1 MIRRAVTAALAALA
15 MLAPAAPAAAQD
27 SFPPQPA
34 IGTPKP
40 FAVPAAESYRL
51 PNGMQVTLIPYGNV
65 PKATISL
72 RVYAGALNEGDQTWL
87 ASFTGDMLREGAAG
101 RSAAD
106 IAQAA
111 AGMGGNL
118 NVGSGDHETA
128 IGLSVLSA
136 QAGDAVRLVGD
147 VALRPSFP
155 AAELERVRQ
164 NLLRGLAVAKSQPQ
178 PTADAA
184 LAAALYGTAHPY
196 GRPYATEAQIKGY
209 SLDDVRGFYQQN
221 FGARRARLYVA
232 GQFDREAIKSVIE
245 QVYGGWAEGPERLA
259 LPPQPQP
266 GPKVL
271 LVNRPGATQ
280 STIRLAFAAPPAG
293 TATDIPFRVT
303 NALLGGSFTSR
314 ITTNIREDKGYT
326 YSPGSGIGFNP
337 GQAMW
342 TFEADVTTNVTGAAL
357 KEVFGEIRKLQ
368 NEAPP
373 QAEASGIQTWLAGTF
388 ILQNA
393 SPGGLIGSLATR
405 DFHGLPA
412 DWLETYVPG
421 VLAVGASDI
430 QQLTRETLPLDRMT
444 LVVVGD
450 LAKVERQ
457 LKALPEIKKVRFQ
470 RVTPF

>member
-1 MIRRAVTAALAALA
+1 MIRRALTAALAALA
-15 MLAPAAPAAAQD
+15 LLAPAAPAASQD
-27 SFPPQPA
+27 NFPPQPA
-34 IGTPKP
+34 LGTPKP

-51 PNGMQVTLIPYGNV
+51 ANGMQVTLIPYGKV
-65 PKATISL
+65 PKATVSL
-72 RVYAGALNEGDQTWL
+72 RIYAGSLNEGENSWL
-87 ASFTGDMLREGAAG
+87 STFTGQMLREGAAG

-106 IAQAA
+106 IAEAA

-118 NVGSGDHETA
+118 GIGTDEHETA
-128 IGLSVLSA
+128 IGLSVLA
-136 QAGDAVRLVGD
+136 ANAGDAVRLVGD
-147 VALRPSFP
+147 VALRPDFP
-155 AAELERVRQ
+155 ASEFDRVRQ
-164 NLLRGLAVAKSQPQ
+164 NLIRVLAVAKSQPQ
-178 PTADAA
+178 PAADAA
-184 LAAALYGTAHPY
+184 LAAAYYGTNHPY
-196 GRPYATEAQIKGY
+196 GRPYASEAQLAGY
-209 SLDDVRGFYQQN
+209 SLDAVRSFYQQN

-232 GQFDREAIKSVIE
+232 GQFDSEAIKAVIE
-245 QVYGGWAEGPERLA
+245 QVYGGWAAGPERLS

-280 STIRLAFAAPPAG
+280 STVRLAFPAPAAGAES
-293 TATDIPFRVT
+293 DIPFRVT

-326 YSPGSGIGFNP
+326 YSPTSGIGHNP
-337 GQAMW
+337 GQGLW
-342 TFEADVTTNVTGAAL
+342 TFEADVTTAVTGAAL
-357 KEVFGEIRKLQ
+357 KEVFGEIRRLQ

-373 QAEASGIQTWLAGTF
+373 QDEASGIQSWLAGTF

-412 DWLETYVPG
+412 NWLETYVPT
-421 VLAVGASDI
+421 VLAVGAPDI
-430 QQLTRETLPLDRMT
+430 QQLTRETLPLDKMT

-457 LKALPEIKKVRFQ
+457 LKALPELKNVRFR